1 MLVTRKMAASIY
13 ATPPPDLSSEDT
25 ALSDVSVASS
35 SATETTTSRTMTTTT
50 AITSEIPAI
59 INQPLCNTHNE
70 APSSIVN
77 RSTTSPTS
85 STKAVTLE
93 ANREHHTIADV
104 LNDDVIKLPTEITN
118 VPSSI
123 NTAEDFPIASTNC
136 TAAMSAVAVAANA
149 AMQIQLLEALNAQKC
164 DKDDYAKNSDRYSLN
179 AKVVVDMDQ
188 QQQQQQQQEKQN
200 SENNESSSSSFHAE
214 DYSQMPIN
222 TKTIDYED
230 KLAKMFLPKSIE
242 QLKETFGL
250 LWNQQQ
256 NREQEIQNISS
267 LQNVAKSLNA
277 SDKPKSTNSEFCNPY
292 QMFCRKCGENF
303 NNEFKLNLHL
313 LQEHNLDFNAFI
325 VDKESNQDLIAS
337 QGNSS
342 DILTSVRV
350 KLEEGSVVRD
360 NSNLLENDVATDKG
374 SLRSN
379 ESKNQIWPRPSSSS
393 LSFSVTPEQAA
404 AATLQVGR
412 YLPLLNITGF
422 PNVDGIHRPPMRV
435 FNSEA
440 FCELCNK
447 EFCNKYF
454 LKTHKANKHGIFDSV
469 QETVGN
475 SNPSTNLVAMNT
487 IFQMQTQRHQKMQM
501 ELQQQQQQQQWQVEQ
516 STLNELQR
524 GEIEISSGPQK
535 ITSPALTAFSCGLC
549 SKAFANIFALRRHR
563 VKAHETNQPNPN
575 VQIASSSTSSEQ
587 KSDLSIPTAHSIND
601 NRILQMSA
609 DLRQDLELE
618 QEDVSFAPQ
627 PRKLSPQ
634 SQQQAR
640 EANFSYD
647 ELKRLGIVNP
657 EAFCEL
663 CCKEYRSKYFL
674 RTHKW
679 KRHGIFM
686 PCDDSESQRK
696 KYSAW
701 PFLSVPDSP
710 LNFMMPHEQTIWNQA
725 LMAESEKF
733 EESIHRNKRIKLETL
748 GGEYVTSKTPGK
760 EENPGSSSE
769 DKFADQDSSKSTL
782 PTLSDQIEKGAAFY
796 DATLDLQ
803 NLQKLQSMIQH
814 LTDFSGKKSVT
825 CHLCANEFENQCAL
839 EAHLLAKHNSGIENK
854 YWKLPSKNQ
863 PSTLKQSPSNS
874 PGSGSEVKGLEELR
888 CSSCD
893 REFISLSEFQKHIAK
908 VHLLSAVESPFRE
921 SFVAPERPIN
931 ANTSSSSS
939 RPSFTITPTSSYC
952 EICNKELC
960 NKYFM
965 KTHMQR
971 MHGIEIEN
979 GAQIGGVVCNIC
991 NKELCSKYFLRVHKH
1006 NTHGIIEEGAP
1017 LPQSRQNGLSL
1028 DSSLQQPQQQ
1038 QQQQQQQQSQIMDI
1052 ESMTR
1057 GTTNVSPASSG
1068 AGGTGNSDIKSEN
1081 YPNYPEVCP
1090 ICTKRFRNA
1099 KFVRSHLLSDH
1110 ATSGSEKLGELEHFG
1125 NLSKSSSPTLK
1136 MTNDSDSSS
1145 SASGSHSA
1153 QLGHALQ
1160 NLNTQHILH
1169 SQMHKHNILA
1179 TGQSLESSHFKEYQ
1193 CSICPFTTP
1202 YYAFLFIHEKTHA
1215 IIDSHAMIKHGGIEI
1230 ESREDAT
1237 PHSPIDIE
1245 NEEDNKKKGPILNAD
1260 KKENEEIEFKT
1271 KTMTQPLIS
1280 SDVKAEG
1287 VEKPKELITQ
1297 VDENSGRKYHL
1308 KAEGASRSM
1317 TNSPTH
1323 SMFIELLPDMMKKI
1337 DPMVTRPVPKND
1349 QLISI
1354 SENQRMQAFFLEP
1367 IGSQSDLDQVKW
1379 FTPAIV
1385 YLPVNERL
1393 AAPVSITFKLTPA

>member
-1 MLVTRKMAASIY
+1 MAASIY

-35 SATETTTSRTMTTTT
+35 SAAETTTSRTMTTTTTTTTTT

-85 STKAVTLE
+85 STKTLTLE

-104 LNDDVIKLPTEITN
+104 LNDDVIKYPTEITN
-118 VPSSI
+118 VPSST

-136 TAAMSAVAVAANA
+136 TAAISAVA
-149 AMQIQLLEALNAQKC
+149 
-164 DKDDYAKNSDRYSLN
+164 
-179 AKVVVDMDQ
+179 
-188 QQQQQQQQEKQN
+188 
-200 SENNESSSSSFHAE
+200 
-214 DYSQMPIN
+214 
-222 TKTIDYED
+222 
-230 KLAKMFLPKSIE
+230 SIE

-267 LQNVAKSLNA
+267 LQSVAKSLNV
-277 SDKPKSTNSEFCNPY
+277 SDKPKSTNMNEFCNPY

-325 VDKESNQDLIAS
+325 LDKESNQDLIGS

-350 KLEEGSVVRD
+350 KLEEGSARD
-360 NSNLLENDVATDKG
+360 NSNSNSNPNSNCNLLENDVTTDKG

-379 ESKNQIWPRPSSSS
+379 DSKNQIWPRPGSSS

-469 QETVGN
+469 QET
-475 SNPSTNLVAMNT
+475 
-487 IFQMQTQRHQKMQM
+487 
-501 ELQQQQQQQQWQVEQ
+501 
-516 STLNELQR
+516 
-524 GEIEISSGPQK
+524 

-563 VKAHETNQPNPN
+563 AKAHETNQPSSSI
-575 VQIASSSTSSEQ
+575 QIASNSTSSEQ
-587 KSDLSIPTAHSIND
+587 KPDLSIPTHSIND
-601 NRILQMSA
+601 NRIFQMSA

-686 PCDDSESQRK
+686 PCDDSENQRNK

-710 LNFMMPHEQTIWNQA
+710 LNFMMAHEQTIWNQA

-733 EESIHRNKRIKLETL
+733 EESMHRNKRIKLETL

-769 DKFADQDSSKSTL
+769 DKFVDQDSSKSAL
-782 PTLSDQIEKGAAFY
+782 PTVSDQSEKGAPFY

-825 CHLCANEFENQCAL
+825 CHLCAGEFENQCAL
-839 EAHLLAKHNSGIENK
+839 EAHLLAKHNGGIENK
-854 YWKLPSKNQ
+854 YWKMPSKNQ
-863 PSTLKQSPSNS
+863 SNTLKQSPSNS
-874 PGSGSEVKGLEELR
+874 PGSGSDIKGLEELR

-1006 NTHGIIEEGAP
+1006 NTHGIIDEGAP
-1017 LPQSRQNGLSL
+1017 LQQSRQNGLSL
-1028 DSSLQQPQQQ
+1028 DSTLQQPQQQ
-1038 QQQQQQQQSQIMDI
+1038 QQQQQQQSQIM
-1052 ESMTR
+1052 EFEAMTR

-1068 AGGTGNSDIKSEN
+1068 AGGTGTSDIKSEN

-1110 ATSGSEKLGELEHFG
+1110 AASGSDKLGELEHFG

-1136 MTNDSDSSS
+1136 ITNDSDSSS

-1169 SQMHKHNILA
+1169 SQMHKHNILT

-1215 IIDSHAMIKHGGIEI
+1215 IIDSHAMIKHGGIET
-1230 ESREDAT
+1230 ESREEQ

-1260 KKENEEIEFKT
+1260 KRENEEIEFKT

-1280 SDVKAEG
+1280 STVKAEG

-1297 VDENSGRKYHL
+1297 VDENSDGKYHL

-1317 TNSPTH
+1317 TTSPTH

-1367 IGSQSDLDQVKW
+1367 IGSQNDLDQVKW

-1385 YLPVNERL
+1385 YLPVNKRL